1 MEGAE
6 HKKQRRLIGPAF
18 TNQAVKAMAPVFFQ
32 KAEELRDLWD
42 TLISEAPTET
52 AQSVDVT
59 KGQSTS
65 SDKDSAVLDVSHWVS
80 RATFDAIGLAGFDY
94 NFHCLKDETEEVY
107 LAYRKMFNV
116 ADKGP
121 GLKGLVQLYLPFV
134 EKIFVSSFLV

>member
-18 TNQAVKAMAPVFFQ
+18 TNQAVKAMAPIFFQ
-32 KAEELRDLWD
+32 KAEELRDRWD
-42 TLISEAPTET
+42 ALISETPTTPQPHDLAE
-52 AQSVDVT
+52 A
-59 KGQSTS
+59 KSTPPE
-65 SDKDSAVLDVSHWVS
+65 DSAVLDVSHWVS

-94 NFHCLKDETEEVY
+94 NFHSLKDETEEVY

-134 EKIFVSSFLV
+134 EKIFVSCFRWG

>member
-6 HKKQRRLIGPAF
+6 HKKQRRLIGPGF
-18 TNQAVKAMAPVFFQ
+18 TNQAVKAMAPIFFQ
-32 KAEELRDLWD
+32 KAEELRDRWD
-42 TLISEAPTET
+42 TLISEAPKE
-52 AQSVDVT
+52 A
-59 KGQSTS
+59 QSTS
-65 SDKDSAVLDVSHWVS
+65 SEDSAVLDVSHWVS

-94 NFHCLKDETEEVY
+94 NFRCLQDETEEVY

-134 EKIFVSSFLV
+134 EKIFVSPFH